1 LPSAFERIQKKR
13 GKLTMLRERI
23 TKTRGLIS
31 GMSGLFAGALTAQ
44 LVSWP
49 MLPKALFVMAITSV
63 VILILWMALPKPKP

>member
-1 LPSAFERIQKKR
+1 M
-13 GKLTMLRERI
+13 MLRERI

-31 GMSGLFAGALTAQ
+31 GMSGFFAGALAAQ

-49 MLPKALFVMAITSV
+49 TLPKALFVLATTSV